1 MAKND
6 LTRQQK
12 EVLGILADNP
22 QGVDIGQITQSLQA
36 PPHKRT
42 VQRWLTAL
50 AAEGHIS
57 VVGKGRATLYRLP
70 AAGSGQ
76 RYRLVTLTDDKPRE
90 DYERVLKRPWN
101 NLAKLNS

>member
-1 MAKND
+1 MAKTD

-12 EVLGILADNP
+12 EVLKILADNP
-22 QGVDIGQITQSLQA
+22 QGVDVRQIIHSLQA

-70 AAGSGQ
+70 
-76 RYRLVTLTDDKPRE
+76 TDQHDKLPPPHR
-90 DYERVLKRPWN
+90 
-101 NLAKLNS
+101 